1 MSIGRSP
8 TISLYREA
16 QVKKNEQQR
25 IAGNIGGAI
34 AKQRTRCQMTQEEV
48 AERLG
53 IGNEAVSRIERG
65 RVIPNIIRL
74 MELAQIFDCETAELL
89 GEASTQID
97 DQTRR
102 IRSLLLPLDQR
113 DRQLILQLTENL
125 ANRLNDGS

>member
-1 MSIGRSP
+1 M
-8 TISLYREA
+8 
-16 QVKKNEQQR
+16 KKNEQQR

>member
-65 RVIPNIIRL
+65 RVIPNVIRL

-102 IRSLLLPLDQR
+102 IRSLLLPLEQR